1 VLIGESTVK
10 VFALVQHRSTP
21 AVFMLPGWDHYS
33 TAIEVLVQA
42 KPTVPAILEDSQ
54 ELWKAIIELRAT
66 PVALARDGLHDLW
79 AAAAKNDVVPQ
90 TLPWQDRVVSLHE
103 LFVSESSELTR
114 RARSSGRLAVTLDAE
129 TLNKWTE
136 RGAQRLDQLLKP
148 QYDEAAPPAPVISV
162 FPELRSVLHD
172 DHLGTASCQ
181 SVTNLKL
188 SLDGQG
194 EPVACLFWTDTLL
207 ADREQLS
214 RKPRSEMLKLLI
226 TELAGAGWLNQEP
239 NAAFRT
245 LWDDQVEEQRRMVSE
260 CATLPDRLFEAV
272 GRSRDLLLEVLG
284 DLRGKTFLE
293 ALTGV
298 QLADVVLAL
307 LGTAALSKLH
317 TALEANGLKPPG
329 RWSSDDGRAFV
340 ESIGFGP
347 EFAASSTAR
356 RDAEEFISGPIKL
369 PPLHDYQE
377 EVYEGLRVIISN
389 GSGRRRGVVS
399 LPTGGGKTR
408 VVVQTSVELVLNPE
422 VSNRTVLWVAQTD
435 ELCEQAVQAFRQV
448 WINCGPL
455 STDLRICRM
464 WGGNPNPRKPE
475 LGRPTV
481 IVASIQ
487 TLSGR
492 VGSLDLEWL
501 TKTGMMVID
510 ECHHAITKSYTNVL
524 RWLGAEGKAHD
535 TLGHEEP
542 AIIGLSATPFRG
554 ADEAETRWL
563 ANRFDNKLLPSN
575 PGSLY
580 AKLRDDRVL
589 ALEEYEPLNL
599 PTQLPAA
606 LRIKLEEL
614 AVRIASDEMPEG
626 IELLEEIN
634 QRLAVDETRNA
645 KLLNAV
651 ALRVEEHP
659 QTSILFFCNSVL
671 HAGEMAARL
680 HLQGIAAAAI
690 SGETP
695 SPARRDFLE
704 KFKDGRIK
712 VLCNHSVLTTGFDAP
727 KTDMILIARQVF
739 SRVRYMQMVGR
750 GLRGPKNGG
759 TEHCKI
765 VTVDDNLGRFDNARH
780 WQYCQTL
787 WERV

>member
-1 VLIGESTVK
+1 
-10 VFALVQHRSTP
+10 
-21 AVFMLPGWDHYS
+21 
-33 TAIEVLVQA
+33 
-42 KPTVPAILEDSQ
+42 
-54 ELWKAIIELRAT
+54 
-66 PVALARDGLHDLW
+66 
-79 AAAAKNDVVPQ
+79 
-90 TLPWQDRVVSLHE
+90 
-103 LFVSESSELTR
+103 
-114 RARSSGRLAVTLDAE
+114 
-129 TLNKWTE
+129 
-136 RGAQRLDQLLKP
+136 
-148 QYDEAAPPAPVISV
+148 
-162 FPELRSVLHD
+162 
-172 DHLGTASCQ
+172 
-181 SVTNLKL
+181 
-188 SLDGQG
+188 
-194 EPVACLFWTDTLL
+194 
-207 ADREQLS
+207 
-214 RKPRSEMLKLLI
+214 
-226 TELAGAGWLNQEP
+226 
-239 NAAFRT
+239 
-245 LWDDQVEEQRRMVSE
+245 
-260 CATLPDRLFEAV
+260 
-272 GRSRDLLLEVLG
+272 
-284 DLRGKTFLE
+284 
-293 ALTGV
+293 
-298 QLADVVLAL
+298 
-307 LGTAALSKLH
+307 
-317 TALEANGLKPPG
+317 
-329 RWSSDDGRAFV
+329 
-340 ESIGFGP
+340 
-347 EFAASSTAR
+347 
-356 RDAEEFISGPIKL
+356 
-369 PPLHDYQE
+369 
-377 EVYEGLRVIISN
+377 
-389 GSGRRRGVVS
+389 
-399 LPTGGGKTR
+399 
-408 VVVQTSVELVLNPE
+408 
-422 VSNRTVLWVAQTD
+422 
-435 ELCEQAVQAFRQV
+435 
-448 WINCGPL
+448 
-455 STDLRICRM
+455 
-464 WGGNPNPRKPE
+464 
-475 LGRPTV
+475 
-481 IVASIQ
+481 VASIQ